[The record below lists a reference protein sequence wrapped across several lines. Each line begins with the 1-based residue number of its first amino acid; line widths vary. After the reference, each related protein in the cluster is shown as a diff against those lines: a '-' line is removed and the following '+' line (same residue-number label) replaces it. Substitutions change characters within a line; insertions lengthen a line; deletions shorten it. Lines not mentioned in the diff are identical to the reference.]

1 MLDQETF
8 QRIKQGDRTA
18 LEKIYIENRDS
29 VINWITRK
37 HRCSL
42 EEAKDIYQDAIV
54 IFYNNTVKGKIP
66 EINFSIS
73 SYLHEIVRR
82 QFLSKLKKES
92 KMSRGVLDLIEDQSM
107 QIEED
112 TQEYQRKMDI
122 VHRAMQELS
131 DTCKKLIELR
141 YFTELTMESICEL
154 LGYKNPDT
162 AKNLK
167 YKCMRILRRK
177 VSNITRLGIQL

>member
-1 MLDQETF
+1 
-8 QRIKQGDRTA
+8 
-18 LEKIYIENRDS
+18 
-29 VINWITRK
+29 
-37 HRCSL
+37 
-42 EEAKDIYQDAIV
+42 
-54 IFYNNTVKGKIP
+54 
-66 EINFSIS
+66 
-73 SYLHEIVRR
+73 
-82 QFLSKLKKES
+82 
-92 KMSRGVLDLIEDQSM
+92 MSRGVLDLIEDQSM

-177 VSNITRLGIQL
+177 VSNMTRLGMQP